1 MNYIGGNMKIKKDY
15 IELFILSAITILFIV
30 FSFDAKNGA
39 KNGLTL
45 AEGVIVPS
53 LLPLLIIFNLVLKT
67 GAGSIIEKIFSPIT
81 EKIFRLPK
89 STSSAIIFGLIGG
102 YPTGAILTDNLY
114 NNGDIDKETA
124 KRLLRFNVNGGV
136 AFIITAVGTVVLKS
150 EKAGIILFVST
161 TISSLI
167 IAFLSSFRYEK
178 IKCSDTSYNSMPI
191 GEALNESVEISIK
204 SVLNISAYV
213 IMFSAVNEIAKL
225 PSFIMPFIEITNG
238 IVNNHKSFSIP
249 EIAFLL
255 AFAGFCIHFQLLT
268 IIKKVKMKYYD
279 FLFWR
284 IAHSVLSYFV
294 CKVILYFFP
303 IQLAVF
309 SNVTEIVSE
318 VSYINP
324 TLSILMI
331 LGCAVIIFDIEG
343 KKKKC

>member
-1 MNYIGGNMKIKKDY
+1 MKIKKDY
-15 IELFILSAITILFIV
+15 IELFVLCSLTVLFIA
-30 FSFDAKNGA
+30 FSLDAKNGA

-53 LLPLLIIFNLVLKT
+53 LLPLLIIFNLILKT
-67 GAGSIIEKIFSPIT
+67 GAGKIIEKSFSAVT

-102 YPTGAILTDNLY
+102 YPTGAILTDSLY
-114 NNGDIDKETA
+114 ENGDIDKETA

-136 AFIITAVGTVVLKS
+136 AFIITAVGTVILNN
-150 EKAGIILFVST
+150 EKAGIFLFVST
-161 TISSLI
+161 TISSLL
-167 IAFLSSFRYEK
+167 IAFISSFRYEK
-178 IKCSDTSYNSMPI
+178 VKNSDISYNSMPI
-191 GEALNESVEISIK
+191 AEALNESVEISIK
-204 SVLNISAYV
+204 SVLNISAFV
-213 IMFSAVNEIAKL
+213 ILFSAINETVNL
-225 PSFIMPFIEITNG
+225 PQFIMPFVEITNG
-238 IVNNHKSFSIP
+238 IVNNHKSFSLP

-268 IIKKVKMKYYD
+268 IIKKVGMKYYD

-284 IAHSVLSYFV
+284 ISHAVLSCFV
-294 CKVILYFFP
+294 CKIILYFFP

-309 SNVTEIVSE
+309 SNVSQIVSE

>member
-1 MNYIGGNMKIKKDY
+1 MKIKKDY
-15 IELFILSAITILFIV
+15 IELFILSAITVLFIV

-67 GAGSIIEKIFSPIT
+67 GAGNIIEKIFSPIT

-89 STSSAIIFGLIGG
+89 STSTAIIFGLIGG

-136 AFIITAVGTVVLKS
+136 AFIITAIGTVVLKS

-213 IMFSAVNEIAKL
+213 IMFSAVNEIANL
-225 PSFIMPFIEITNG
+225 PSYVMPFIEITNG

-268 IIKKVKMKYYD
+268 IIKKVEMKYLD

-284 IAHSVLSYFV
+284 IAHAVISYFV
-294 CKVILYFFP
+294 CKAILYFFP

>member
-1 MNYIGGNMKIKKDY
+1 MKIKKDY
-15 IELFILSAITILFIV
+15 IELFILSAITVLFIT
-30 FSFDAKNGA
+30 FSLDAKNGA

-67 GAGSIIEKIFSPIT
+67 GSGSIIEKLFSPIT

-89 STSSAIIFGLIGG
+89 SASSAIIFGLIGG

-114 NNGDIDKETA
+114 CNGDIDKETA

-167 IAFLSSFRYEK
+167 IALLSSLRYEK

-204 SVLNISAYV
+204 SVLNISAYIIV
-213 IMFSAVNEIAKL
+213 FSAINEMVIL
-225 PSFIMPFIEITNG
+225 PTFVMPFIEITNG
-238 IVNNHKSFSIP
+238 IVNNHKSFSLP

-268 IIKKVKMKYYD
+268 IIKKVEMKYLD

-284 IAHSVLSYFV
+284 IAHAVLSYFV